1 MIGYFFITFGVS
13 LAVSG
18 VVSSVFHRQSREPGH
33 AHWVGALVFSLL
45 VAAGLTLLNV
55 GR

>member
-1 MIGYFFITFGVS
+1 MLSYFAITFVIC
-13 LAVSG
+13 LAISG
-18 VVSSVFHRQSREPGH
+18 VVASVFHHKSEDPGH

-45 VAAGLTLLNV
+45 VATGLTLLNV

>member
-1 MIGYFFITFGVS
+1 MLSYFAITFVIS
-13 LAVSG
+13 LVVSG
-18 VVSSVFHRQSREPGH
+18 VVASVFHHKSDEPGH

>member
-1 MIGYFFITFGVS
+1 MLSYFAITFFIC

-18 VVSSVFHRQSREPGH
+18 VVASVFHHKSEEPGYG
-33 AHWVGALVFSLL
+33 HWVGAVVFSLL